1 MSKGTAEQK
10 VNTFAIHR
18 NELNEVEIIICRVN
32 LYVSVVRLSVCVRK
46 FKKQFIR
53 MLNKIGFYIDFF
65 FLSFFFQFKNAAH
78 RSMVFFPIFLIG
90 SLFVTVIE
98 SHFMLILYI
107 YSINL
112 AENFSHYRFKS
123 LHV

>member
-65 FLSFFFQFKNAAH
+65 FLSFFFNSKTLHIDQ
-78 RSMVFFPIFLIG
+78 RFFFL
-90 SLFVTVIE
+90 F
-98 SHFMLILYI
+98 F
-107 YSINL
+107 
-112 AENFSHYRFKS
+112 
-123 LHV
+123 